1 MATYYR
7 MFDIGRQ
14 FFDANG
20 DPANGQQLFVYAAGT
35 TTKATVYKD
44 NAGAASHTNPIVLES
59 DGTIPDEEVWAPT
72 GTYKFVLA
80 PSDDT
85 DPPASGL
92 TLHDNVKPI
101 NDTGADSVSE
111 WVASGLTP
119 TRVDGTSFTVVG
131 DQTTTLHV
139 GRRLRITDS
148 GTVYGTII
156 DSSYSAPDTTITV
169 ELDSG
174 TIDSSLS
181 AFDYSIVSFVNPSVE
196 YPPVQFTGTAL
207 CPHQGLIIQ
216 QITTSTVDVD
226 ADNLVLTHETT
237 SQQRTFASINLT
249 ADITA
254 SGANGL
260 DTGSEA
266 SSTWYHIWVIAQPDG
281 TTASLLSTSATAPT
295 MPSGYVFKGYV
306 GAIRNDASSDFLN
319 FQQLNDYA
327 AMWGDSGTTD
337 MRVVSSAALGVYY
350 AISYA
355 NQAPSTAKVVLAQV
369 GALNAV
375 CQIDLGVTLPP
386 GSSTTDFAFW
396 GLVRHNSAS
405 NSTWSERELPQL
417 VTGTFYYRL
426 TGTGAT
432 AEIWV
437 TGWKF

>member
-131 DQTTTLHV
+131 DQTSTLHV

-148 GTVYGTII
+148 GTVYGTIV
-156 DSSYSAPDTTITV
+156 DSSFSSPNTTITV

-181 AFDYSIVSFVNPSVE
+181 AFDYGIVSFVNPSVE

-306 GAIRNDASSDFLN
+306 GAIFNRSTGDLLDMY
-319 FQQLNDYA
+319 QTGITVVQVPDYA
-327 AMWGDSGTTD
+327 LPYTTVGTSTRTVTLRIPTTAREAHVNVRADKTSGNTGQA
-337 MRVVSSAALGVYY
+337 VVYVSAFDEGTSGRGVHIFARNLGAEAGALG
-350 AISYA
+350 I
-355 NQAPSTAKVVLAQV
+355 
-369 GALNAV
+369 
-375 CQIDLGVTLPP
+375 
-386 GSSTTDFAFW
+386 W
-396 GLVRHNSAS
+396 S
-405 NSTWSERELPQL
+405 NSWVPI
-417 VTGTFYYRL
+417 
-426 TGTGAT
+426 AT
-432 AEIWV
+432 ARTVYVWAANANDNGSV
-437 TGWKF
+437 GCYGWRY